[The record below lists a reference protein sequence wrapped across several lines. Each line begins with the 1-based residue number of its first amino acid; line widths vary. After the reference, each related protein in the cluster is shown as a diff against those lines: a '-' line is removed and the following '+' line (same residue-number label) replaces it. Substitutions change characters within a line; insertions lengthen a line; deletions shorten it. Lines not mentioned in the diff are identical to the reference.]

1 MTDGAAI
8 VMLAEWKAPSR
19 AACTHSALPVSMST
33 TARLAVTTASGSN
46 VALSRRTRDPVGGA
60 PPGGASA
67 CSGSAGSGCRSGI
80 DHLRHSGAN
89 HSEAGLRECD
99 IAPDV
104 DFPQRVLW
112 ISGAAK
118 QSGPL
123 QVGGLAGVQGGHDV
137 VDEVAGVLAAG
148 GEADEAGG
156 DGVAPAL
163 PAVGG

>member
-99 IAPDV
+99 IALDV
-104 DFPQRVLW
+104 GFLHG
-112 ISGAAK
+112 IE
-118 QSGPL
+118 
-123 QVGGLAGVQGGHDV
+123 GGHDV

-148 GEADEAGG
+148 GEADEAGC

-163 PAVGG
+163 PAVRGA